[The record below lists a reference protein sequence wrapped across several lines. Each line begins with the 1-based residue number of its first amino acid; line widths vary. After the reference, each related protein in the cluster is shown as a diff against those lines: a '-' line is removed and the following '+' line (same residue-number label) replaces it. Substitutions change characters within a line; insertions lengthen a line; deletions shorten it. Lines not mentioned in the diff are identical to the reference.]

1 MISAELENS
10 TPLARLELIFNQI
23 GLPSYL
29 SPKDAEVPFEYLLV
43 ALDEQPQTAA
53 KNLLKLVFIED
64 ILNTPGEQGEEVH
77 HPERLGRFAT
87 LQFYLEQPLKLPTA
101 RLLDTYR
108 LVSAMSSLMPN
119 GALVLNEAEKNSL
132 VYYSHTLMMRA
143 DSLDLGP
150 VIDLIE
156 QTRFFL
162 NRFLPKIH
170 EFTSS
175 AKSLKQILAETQKGL
190 VEATQPPSL

>member
-1 MISAELENS
+1 MSVELENK
-10 TPLARLELIFNQI
+10 TPLSRLELIFNQI
-23 GLPSYL
+23 GLPSFL
-29 SPKDAEVPFEYLLV
+29 VPKDAEMPFEYLLV
-43 ALDEQPQTAA
+43 ALDEDQNPKPQ
-53 KNLLKLVFIED
+53 NLLKLVFMED
-64 ILNTPGEQGEEVH
+64 ILNTPGEQGETVE

-87 LQFYLEQPLKLPTA
+87 LQFYLEQPVKLPTA

-119 GALVLNEAEKNSL
+119 GALVLNEAEKNNV
-132 VYYSHTLMMRA
+132 VYYSHTLMMRP
-143 DSLDLGP
+143 DSLDIGP

-170 EFTSS
+170 EMTNT
-175 AKSLKQILAETQKGL
+175 AKSLKQILAEAQKSL
-190 VEATQPPSL
+190 VAATQPPSA

>member
-1 MISAELENS
+1 MNSAELANT

-23 GLPSYL
+23 GLPSFL

-43 ALDEQPQTAA
+43 ALDENPGVAP
-53 KNLLKLVFIED
+53 KNLLKLVWMED
-64 ILNTPGEQGEEVH
+64 ILNTPGEQGEEVQ

-108 LVSAMSSLMPN
+108 LVSALSSLMPN
-119 GALVLNEAEKNSL
+119 GSLVLNESEKNSL
-132 VYYSHTLMMRA
+132 IYFSHTLMMRP
-143 DSLDLGP
+143 DSLDLGI

-156 QTRFFL
+156 QSRFFL

>member
-10 TPLARLELIFNQI
+10 SPLGRLALIFNQI

-64 ILNTPGEQGEEVH
+64 ILNTPGAQGEEVQ

-108 LVSAMSSLMPN
+108 LVSALSSLMPN

-132 VYYSHTLMMRA
+132 VYYSHTLMMRP

-175 AKSLKQILAETQKGL
+175 AKSLKQILAETQKAL
-190 VEATQPPSL
+190 VEATQPPAP